1 MRGVTGRWGRR
12 TFLPVSTLLRSSA
25 TGLLSRFFFRFLSFS
40 FSLCC
45 LLFLSLLSSLL
56 RLDFLLF
63 CLCEERERDPDEAED
78 EDEEDLEE
86 DRPLGEGECLRPL
99 SSCRE

>member
-1 MRGVTGRWGRR
+1 MTGRWSRR

-25 TGLLSRFFFRFLSFS
+25 TGLLTRFFFRFLSS
-40 FSLCC
+40 FSLCL

-63 CLCEERERDPDEAED
+63 CLCEERERDLDEAED

-86 DRPLGEGECLRPL
+86 DRPLGE
-99 SSCRE
+99 